1 MLLSASMSMLTTGEQ
16 RELSIAVVAILYNLL
31 SLYSIE
37 NSTDVI
43 TKLHSTTSPKPHA
56 HILLDNN
63 AQHEG
68 PQESGRLF
76 LHVVKKR
83 HTCICASCI
92 ALPKTRRIPGCLT
105 EFVFPGSVE

>member
-1 MLLSASMSMLTTGEQ
+1 TDEQ
-16 RELSIAVVAILYNLL
+16 RDLSIAVVAILYNLSAL

-37 NSTDVI
+37 NSTNVI
-43 TKLHSTTSPKPHA
+43 TKLHSTTFPKPHA

-68 PQESGRLF
+68 PQEPGRLF
-76 LHVVKKR
+76 LQVVKKR

-92 ALPKTRRIPGCLT
+92 VLTKTRRIPGCLT
-105 EFVFPGSVE
+105 EFVVPGSIA